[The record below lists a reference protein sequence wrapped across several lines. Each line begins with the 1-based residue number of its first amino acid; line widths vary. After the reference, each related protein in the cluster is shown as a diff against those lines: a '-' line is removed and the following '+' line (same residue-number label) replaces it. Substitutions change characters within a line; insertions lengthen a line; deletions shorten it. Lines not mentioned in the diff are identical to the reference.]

1 MKAIE
6 LSIQESPQGID
17 VDSKGRSTFSLYTS
31 NGLNG
36 EFEEAMATLVQ
47 IWGLETEVI
56 LTINVNTR
64 EIFQKEFDFC
74 STRNGEVGAEDM
86 LKFMA
91 LKQDCEWIIEQVNKL
106 KEIK

>member
-6 LSIQESPQGID
+6 LSIQESPCGID
-17 VDSKGRSTFSLYTS
+17 VDSEGQSTFDLYTS
-31 NGLNG
+31 NACDG

-47 IWGLETEVI
+47 IWGLETEVS
-56 LTINVNTR
+56 LTIKMSTR
-64 EIFQKEFDFC
+64 AIFQEMLDYC
-74 STRNGEVGAEDM
+74 GTCDGEVDAEDM

-91 LKQDCEWIIEQVNKL
+91 LKRDCEWIIEQVNKI